1 MVMII
6 KILLALLIIL
16 LVFLFLIFL
25 KSWHIHIIFKND
37 NSDYSCNVKINFLF
51 INLLFFTVEKF
62 VYLKIQ
68 LTLFSKTL
76 NIVEFKLNDKKTE
89 ELNEEISD
97 DNDTNLFENIKQL
110 VPLLYDSKED
120 LYSIIKLLFK
130 IVKFDES
137 YVFLDMGL
145 LDNNLTIK
153 LCSLLWA
160 LSAPLY
166 PLNFKLYLNP
176 EMNKLLVKS
185 DINVKF
191 DIFLLNIIKILL
203 IIINRKKLRN
213 IVKVIIK

>member
-1 MVMII
+1 MIVE
-6 KILLALLIIL
+6 ILIALLFIL

-203 IIINRKKLRN
+203 LIINRKKLRN

>member
-1 MVMII
+1 MIVE
-6 KILLALLIIL
+6 ILIALLFIL

-25 KSWHIHIIFKND
+25 KSWHIHIIFRND
-37 NSDYSCNVKINFLF
+37 NSDYSCNVKISFLF

-89 ELNEEISD
+89 ELNEEISE

-110 VPLLYDSKED
+110 IPLLYDSKED

-137 YVFLDMGL
+137 YVFLDIGL

-176 EMNKLLVKS
+176 EMNKQLIKS

-203 IIINRKKLRN
+203 LIINRKKLRN

>member
-1 MVMII
+1 MIVE
-6 KILLALLIIL
+6 ILIALLFIL

-76 NIVEFKLNDKKTE
+76 NIIEFKLNDKKTE
-89 ELNEEISD
+89 EVNEEISE

-110 VPLLYDSKED
+110 IPLLYDSKED

-176 EMNKLLVKS
+176 EMNKQLIKS

-203 IIINRKKLRN
+203 LIINRKKLRN

>member
-1 MVMII
+1 MIVE
-6 KILLALLIIL
+6 ILIALLFIL